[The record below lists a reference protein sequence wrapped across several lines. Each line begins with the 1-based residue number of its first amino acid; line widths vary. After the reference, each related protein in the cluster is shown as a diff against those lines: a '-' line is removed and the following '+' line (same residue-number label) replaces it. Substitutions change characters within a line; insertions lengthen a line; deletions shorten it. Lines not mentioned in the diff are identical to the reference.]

1 MSVLADIRA
10 GLRDNI
16 KANISDWQV
25 SPYRLASPVPPG
37 IMIVR
42 GEIRPHMTMQSGLT
56 EYHMRVLAFVADASD
71 ARMTQIHLDALL
83 DPSGPDSMIAA
94 IESDKTLGGV
104 ADDLIVQRPIPEEQ
118 VLVGADNMGR
128 VIAEWPVMVYVNGST

>member
-1 MSVLADIRA
+1 MSVLADIRS

-16 KANISDWQV
+16 KAYISDWQV

-42 GEIRPHMTMQSGLT
+42 GEIRPHRAMQMGLV
-56 EYHMRVLAFVADASD
+56 EYDLRVLAFVADASD

-83 DPSGPDSMIAA
+83 DPSGPSSMIAA

-104 ADDLIVQRPIPEEQ
+104 ADDLVVQTIPEEQ

-128 VIAEWPVMVYVNGST
+128 VIAEWPVMVYVDGS

>member
-1 MSVLADIRA
+1 MSVLADIRS

-16 KANISDWQV
+16 KAYISDWQV

-42 GEIRPHMTMQSGLT
+42 GEIRPHRAMQNGLV
-56 EYHMRVLAFVADASD
+56 EYDMRVLAFVADASD

-83 DPSGPDSMIAA
+83 DPSGPDSMQAA

-104 ADDLIVQRPIPEEQ
+104 ADDLIVQTIPEEQ

-128 VIAEWPVMVYVNGST
+128 VIAEWPVMVYVDGST